1 MKTSKKGM
9 AFCDVLGIVFIILKL
24 CHVIKWAWIWV
35 LSPIWIST
43 LIEIIVLSYITIKI
57 GKNKRC

>member
-1 MKTSKKGM
+1 MNTSKKGM

-57 GKNKRC
+57 GKK